1 MRSAEMDE
9 FVERVEQSSDIVAVV
24 SQYVAL
30 KRKGGRFWGCCPF
43 HQEHTPSF
51 SVVPDKGF
59 FYCFGCH
66 AGGNVFKF
74 LSLIENVSYFE
85 AIKLQAEKLG
95 IPIPERPKS
104 PQEREREQKLQDL
117 LKVNEMARTFF
128 HNCLVMTHYGEEG
141 KAYFAGRGISAE
153 TIEEFSLGYAPDAWD
168 KLTGAFLKRG
178 VPEAY
183 LVECGLAQ
191 QRREGGVYDRFR
203 HRVMIPIADER
214 GRIVGF
220 GGRVLDDSKPKY
232 LNTKETVLFNKR
244 RLLFGLDRSHRAISQ
259 EGRAIVVEG
268 YMDAISVFDA
278 GVRNVVASLGTAFT
292 QEHCKKL
299 LRYAKEIDFCYDSD
313 EAGQNAT
320 VRALTIA
327 RDTGAVV
334 KVIIVP
340 DGKDPDEYIRKHGA
354 AAFQTL
360 IEHALPL
367 VDYRLRYVL
376 SHVRYDTLEGK
387 MQALREM
394 LPVLVGIKNAAER
407 SEQTKRLARAL
418 LLDEGVVR
426 EELAKAQHEPQRFLA
441 QPPAREEAAAAV
453 RRAPARRADSALQ
466 KAGRIVMRAVWQDA
480 TLLAHV
486 EAMIPLEAVPDEVQR
501 SVFLYLRDCAAR
513 GEPWDA
519 VRAAAALDEAAAE
532 ELSRAIVEGEDAGV
546 AAVAY
551 DDSLRLLRR
560 TYLTARYAA
569 LSREA
574 QALSRAGEAEA
585 ALAKLTEAR
594 KFKEEMDD

>member
-232 LNTKETVLFNKR
+232 LNSPESPLFSKSR
-244 RLLFGLDRSHRAISQ
+244 ELFGLYDALRAGTRPGFIL
-259 EGRAIVVEG
+259 IVEG
-268 YMDAISVFDA
+268 YMDVIALA
-278 GVRNVVASLGTAFT
+278 QYGVTNAVASLGTAT
-292 QEHCKKL
+292 TPEQ
-299 LRYAKEIDFCYDSD
+299 LRLIFASTDHLVCCYDGD
-313 EAGQNAT
+313 APG
-320 VRALTIA
+320 
-327 RDTGAVV
+327 
-334 KVIIVP
+334 
-340 DGKDPDEYIRKHGA
+340 RKA
-354 AAFQTL
+354 AWHTL
-360 IEHALPL
+360 MTA
-367 VDYRLRYVL
+367 
-376 SHVRYDTLEGK
+376 
-387 MQALREM
+387 
-394 LPVLVGIKNAAER
+394 LPVLNGSRKISFLFLPPEDDPDSFVRAHGKEGFLDYLREHEMGLTDFIFDHERRGLGNSRDDQITLLSRVIDCAVRMQQDSPCVREIKETFRPGGRFPGFEESYIFDGYIRYFSSYLIAIALACPGAVCEISDLGSTMQVFSRMSMNPAAM
-407 SEQTKRLARAL
+407 L
-418 LLDEGVVR
+418 LLDVIRVAQRNGGRDSAASLLR
-426 EELAKAQHEPQRFLA
+426 EFSRSPCILWLRHL
-441 QPPAREEAAAAV
+441 
-453 RRAPARRADSALQ
+453 ARRSDID
-466 KAGRIVMRAVWQDA
+466 R
-480 TLLAHV
+480 
-486 EAMIPLEAVPDEVQR
+486 E
-501 SVFLYLRDCAAR
+501 
-513 GEPWDA
+513 
-519 VRAAAALDEAAAE
+519 AALDSRQAKDEFRKDLEDILTQEIGQRIEELRRMAAAGTATDS
-532 ELSRAIVEGEDAGV
+532 ELAE
-546 AAVAY
+546 
-551 DDSLRLLRR
+551 LQK
-560 TYLTARYAA
+560 YAA
-569 LSREA
+569 M
-574 QALSRAGEAEA
+574 RAGI
-585 ALAKLTEAR
+585 
-594 KFKEEMDD
+594 EEDSISGSGRS